1 MKKNRLVAALLS
13 LVMMVGAL
21 PGLVW
26 AAIAYDVQVGASIT
40 LNSID
45 CPGPYYNGT
54 PVGIVVSGGVPEY
67 EGAFY
72 NYSFYNT
79 DGNVEVRSITLD
91 SMDMGYF
98 NVPNNIYAGDDSSRY
113 KIDISPYYN
122 TVVAGHDNCAD
133 YRVRFSDMITGET
146 LIQSNSCPGGSKV
159 RVYAT
164 PVDGYYIESVDYQYT
179 FNYVSQTGIAELKT
193 DSSGSYFEF
202 VMPNSPVS
210 ISVHTTQNGHRYT
223 SYVNAAGDTVYRD
236 AIILDATSPNDLD
249 NGWYV
254 VTGEVEHAGR
264 FNVAGNDV
272 NIILED
278 GASLNAAAGIAVN
291 EGNTLTIWGQS
302 YNSGTLTATASS
314 SGDAGIGSNSYS
326 SCGTINIYGGTIVAN
341 GATDGPGI
349 GLGHQGLGRSSGLN
363 ATINI
368 HGGIITATGGWRGA
382 GIGSGYND
390 EYGGGTLRINIDG
403 GSINAIRGG
412 WDRESFGSRAVASIG
427 RGFTAYAIPC
437 YIEFNCENHP
447 YDIRIQ
453 GETYMTTTNNYH
465 LTLVGDFVGSSG
477 STYAAGTYTDAKFLD
492 GETLVSAVSQPRFT
506 GHSLTVAGDIGV
518 NYFVDMS
525 MLTDAERQSA
535 TMEFTINGQT
545 ILDSFDENFK
555 NEAGDYGFTVNIT
568 SVQMADT
575 ITAVLHIG
583 DRTYNANDYSAQAYY
598 DQLIADPGTYS
609 EDVINF
615 VKALKDY
622 GHYIQPFLSANART
636 RWTVGI
642 EHSEIA
648 AFNTY
653 DDNYLQPIYSII
665 SGSATL
671 YVPTVT
677 SHDGINV
684 TYSLDFETT
693 TAIRL
698 YIAPPEGGFAGPVSV
713 TVDGQ
718 SVDPVLLSDGRYRI
732 DINNISAKNLGVG
745 HDIRFSYGE
754 GEGQSFTVSNLSALS
769 YVRLIMDNSN
779 NFHNESEAQYA
790 MCALY
795 RYWQAAQNVD

>member
-1 MKKNRLVAALLS
+1 
-13 LVMMVGAL
+13 MVGAL
-21 PGLVW
+21 PGLAS

-40 LNSID
+40 LDNIRY
-45 CPGPYYNGT
+45 PGPYYNGT

-91 SMDMGYF
+91 SLGMGYF
-98 NVPNNIYAGDDSSRY
+98 NVPNNIYTGDDSSRY

-122 TVVAGHDNCAD
+122 TLVADHDNCAD
-133 YRVRFSDMITGET
+133 YSVRFSDMITGET

-164 PVDGYYIESVDYQYT
+164 PVDGYYIESVDYEYT
-179 FNYVSQTGIAELKT
+179 FNDVSQTGIAELKT
-193 DSSGSYFEF
+193 DSSGSYYEF
-202 VMPNSPVS
+202 TMPFAPVS
-210 ISVHTTQNGHRYT
+210 VFVHTAENGHKNT
-223 SYVNAAGDTVYRD
+223 SYIDVNGNSQDVYATIID
-236 AIILDATSPNDLD
+236 ASSPNNLT

-254 VTGEVEHAGR
+254 VTGNGEHAGR

-278 GASLNAAAGIAVN
+278 EASLNAAAGIAVN

-302 YNSGTLTATASS
+302 NNSGTLTAIASS
-314 SGDAGIGSNSYS
+314 DGDAGIGSNVNS
-326 SCGTINIYGGTIVAN
+326 SCGTINIYGGTIVAK

-390 EYGGGTLRINIDG
+390 EFGDGTLRINIDG

-412 WDRESFGSRAVASIG
+412 WDRGSYGSRAVASIG

-453 GETYMTTTNNYH
+453 GETYMTSTNNYH

-477 STYAAGTYTDAKFLD
+477 STYAAGTYTDAEFLD

-506 GHSLTVAGDIGV
+506 GHSLTVADEIGV

-525 MLTDAERQSA
+525 MLSDEERQSA
-535 TMEFTINGQT
+535 TVEFTINGDT
-545 ILDSFDENFK
+545 VTDGFDPDFT
-555 NEAGDYGFTVNIT
+555 NEDGDYGFTLNIM
-568 SVQMADT
+568 SIQMADT
-575 ITAVLHIG
+575 ITAVLHVG
-583 DRTYNANDYSAQAYY
+583 ENTYRANNYSVQAYY
-598 DQLIADPGTYS
+598 DQIIAAPATYGTN
-609 EDVINF
+609 VVNF

-622 GHYIQPFLSANART
+622 GHYVQPFLSLYGRT
-636 RWTVGI
+636 RWTLGTDHAVSAAENELGVSDLQAI
-642 EHSEIA
+642 YNIIDNDAEI
-648 AFNTY
+648 
-653 DDNYLQPIYSII
+653 
-665 SGSATL
+665 
-671 YVPTVT
+671 YVPVV
-677 SHDGINV
+677 SAHDGIGL
-684 TYSLDFETT
+684 TYTVGLETT
-693 TAIRL
+693 TVIRV
-698 YIAPPEGGFAGPVSV
+698 YVDPGQAGFAGPVSV
-713 TVDGQ
+713 TVDGH

-732 DINNISAKNLGVG
+732 DINNISAKHLDVG

-754 GEGQSFTVSNLSALS
+754 GEGQFFTISNLSALS
-769 YVRLIMDNSN
+769 YVRLIMDRSN
-779 NFHNESEAQYA
+779 TFHNDDESQYA

-795 RYWQAAQNVD
+795 RYWQAAQNVN